1 MPIAE
6 DDEPDALDNIDVP
19 SGDDAGDNIE
29 AGANDQAVPA
39 ADTDGDGNRPGLQDL
54 RHRVHA
60 ISLDRPPR
68 PNVPSAIAGATGPPG
83 HVPPAERKLAVQTR
97 QVMLSPA
104 AIAALGK
111 YRMTTPEELA
121 VAPE

>member
-1 MPIAE
+1 MPNAE
-6 DDEPDALDNIDVP
+6 DGEPDPMDNMDVP
-19 SGDDAGDNIE
+19 PSDDAGDNTE
-29 AGANDQAVPA
+29 TGDDAPTAPA